1 MLKIFLYPLY
11 FIVAVLMIGALGVAS
26 DVMQLTNF
34 NILEFIRENSPNSL
48 YYLGIIIIIIYIIL
62 VAIGFFR
69 KVGRSNSSQAE
80 GNTKISQRM
89 KNRDISNSTINQ
101 SGRDTNSK

>member
-11 FIVAVLMIGALGVAS
+11 VIVAVLMIGALGVAS

-48 YYLGIIIIIIYIIL
+48 YYLGIIIIIIYIVL

-69 KVGRSNSSQAE
+69 KVGRSNSSQTE
-80 GNTKISQRM
+80 GSTKISQRM